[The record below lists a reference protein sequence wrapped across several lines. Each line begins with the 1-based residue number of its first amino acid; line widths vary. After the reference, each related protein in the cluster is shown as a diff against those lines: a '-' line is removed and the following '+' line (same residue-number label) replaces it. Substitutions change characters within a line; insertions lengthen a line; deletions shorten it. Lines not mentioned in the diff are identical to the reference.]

1 MQRSP
6 VPIRRDWRQR
16 VEALGFEFHTLDGP
30 YWVEDAC
37 FRFDQVEI
45 DRLESAGNE
54 LHAMCLDAVADIVRT
69 GDYAR
74 LGDSVVLVASPW
86 NFPYAIP
93 AGGVCAA
100 LAAGNAVLL
109 KPAPEVR
116 AVGLALAEQLWRA
129 GVPRAVA
136 GP

>member
-37 FRFDQVEI
+37 YRFDQVEI

-74 LGDSVVLVASPW
+74 LGLGP
-86 NFPYAIP
+86 I
-93 AGGVCAA
+93 AA
-100 LAAGNAVLL
+100 T
-109 KPAPEVR
+109 
-116 AVGLALAEQLWRA
+116 LAERAWRA
-129 GVPRAVA
+129 GETHRGEVAACPRQIPRPEEDPGHEHQEERHADT
-136 GP
+136 